1 MTNPDTSGAPPGFW
15 TCIAQTG
22 NPLVYKNFMIHLFV
36 MIPAA
41 VVMAVFGKEID
52 RVVGLEPFLAPPW
65 TWLAAAGLFGLGGL
79 IVVYT
84 YGYLTI
90 LGRGSP
96 GTHVDGGPRD
106 LVVTGP
112 YTAVRHPS
120 VLGKLSGVI
129 GLGFLTGSTVF
140 TFVIIP
146 LLLIYSLIT
155 NRYLQER
162 GCEEKFGEDYARYR
176 AAVPMLVPRIAGIR
190 RFLAGEPAIELRGDR

>member
-1 MTNPDTSGAPPGFW
+1 LTKSAANGALTGFW
-15 TCIAQTG
+15 TCLAQIG

-41 VVMAVFGKEID
+41 VVMSLFGKEID
-52 RVVGLEPFLAPPW
+52 RVVGLEPFLSAPW
-65 TWLAAAGLFGLGGL
+65 TWIAAICLFGLGGL

-140 TFVIIP
+140 TFIIIP
-146 LLLIYSLIT
+146 LLLVYSLIT

-176 AAVPMLVPRIAGIR
+176 AAVPMLVPRPAGIR
-190 RFLAGEPAIELRGDR
+190 RFLSGAPAIELRGER

>member
-1 MTNPDTSGAPPGFW
+1 M
-15 TCIAQTG
+15 AQTA

-41 VVMAVFGKEID
+41 VVMALFGRELD
-52 RVVGLEPFLAPPW
+52 RILGLESFLEAPW
-65 TWLAAAGLFGLGGL
+65 TWIVAAALFALGSL

-90 LGRGSP
+90 LGEGSP
-96 GTHVDGGPRD
+96 GTHVDGGPRK

-120 VLGKLSGVI
+120 VLGKLSGVV
-129 GLGFLTGSTVF
+129 GLGFLSGSTVF

-146 LLLIYSLIT
+146 LLLVYSLIT

-162 GCEEKFGEDYARYR
+162 GCEDKFGDDYLRYR
-176 AAVPMLVPRIAGIR
+176 GVVPMLIPRPAGIR
-190 RFLAGEPAIELRGDR
+190 RFLAGRPAVELGEDR